1 MMRSPKGSSL
11 FRPTMAW
18 QGTPPWR
25 QRVATSPTIL
35 PCRVCSSSEPS
46 PVTTKAEARMRASK
60 PIASS
65 T

>member
-1 MMRSPKGSSL
+1 MMRSPKGSRRL
-11 FRPTMAW
+11 RPTMAW
-18 QGTPPWR
+18 QVTPAWR

-35 PCRVCSSSEPS
+35 PWSVCSSRLPS
-46 PVTTKAEARMRASK
+46 PVTTKAEARIRSSK

>member
-1 MMRSPKGSSL
+1 MLALRKGIEL
-11 FRPTMAW
+11 VAAHHRGRHPA
-18 QGTPPWR
+18 WR

-35 PCRVCSSSEPS
+35 PWSVCSSSRPS
-46 PVTTKAEARMRASK
+46 PVTTKADALIASSK